1 MTALT
6 ATAPA
11 TVPMLITRPAAVL
24 PPITASEGQATS

>member
-11 TVPMLITRPAAVL
+11 AVPMLTTRPAAAL
-24 PPITASEGQATS
+24 PPVTASEGQATP